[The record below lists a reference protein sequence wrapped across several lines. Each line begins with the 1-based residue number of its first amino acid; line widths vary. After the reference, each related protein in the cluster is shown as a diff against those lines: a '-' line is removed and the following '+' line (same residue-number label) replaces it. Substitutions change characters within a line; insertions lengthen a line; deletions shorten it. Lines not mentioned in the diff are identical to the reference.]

1 MKDRRAAKLKALRR
15 AERMEELQ
23 AQKKAFYADMDEHY
37 KARGMIPRYNHK
49 YAWQAQKRLQKELQR
64 KSIMVA
70 LLAAMYYLNKEEQH
84 WSTDRLFKYVSN
96 VKKTVDFLSE
106 RDIDKLCE
114 ELRYDAG
121 IDLKEMCRSNDKAK
135 SDEAS
140 VILAWSA
147 YSLTVV
153 LYPLYND
160 YNWKARKRMPRV
172 AKNVYDVMRDIL
184 VHNKTAEIIGQLED
198 RIGIRISL
206 DGQAAVV
213 G

>member
-1 MKDRRAAKLKALRR
+1 MKDKRAAKLKALRR

-23 AQKKAFYADMDEHY
+23 AQQKAFYADMDSHY
-37 KARGMIPRYNHK
+37 KARGMIPKYDHK

-64 KSIMVA
+64 KSIMTA

-84 WSTDRLFKYVSN
+84 WSTDRLFRYVSN
-96 VKKTVDFLSE
+96 VKKTVDFLDE

-121 IDLKEMCRSNDKAK
+121 IDLKKMCHLT
-135 SDEAS
+135 DEVKDNEAT
-140 VILAWSA
+140 VILSWSA
-147 YSLTVV
+147 YALTIV

-172 AKNVYDVMRDIL
+172 ARNVFDVMRDML
-184 VHNKTAEIIGQLED
+184 VHNRTAEIIGQLED
-198 RIGIRISL
+198 KIGIRISL